1 MRLYIAIVS
10 ALSRIL
16 AVIAMFALLAAVLV
30 VSDMV
35 FERYALGR
43 STAWQTEFTT
53 YAIVAATFLGAPWVL
68 IERGHVNVDLLQIS
82 VRPRLRVVLEASAG
96 LASLLFVALLA
107 YAGWLHFHEAL
118 SNGWTSDT
126 VTATPLWIPLLPM
139 PVGTGVL
146 ALQYIA
152 ELMRLFSETPSERAT
167 RQAPFAD
174 TTKAARP

>member
-10 ALSRIL
+10 AASRAL
-16 AVIAMFALLAAVLV
+16 AVVAVLALLAAVLF

-35 FERYALGR
+35 FERYMLGR
-43 STAWQTEFTT
+43 STTWQTEYTT
-53 YAIVAATFLGAPWVL
+53 YAIVAATFLGSPWVL

-82 VRPRLRVVLEASAG
+82 VRPRMRVALEAAAG

-107 YAGWLHFHEAL
+107 YAGWLHFEEAL
-118 SNGWTSDT
+118 GNGWTSDT

-139 PVGTGVL
+139 PVGTVVL

-152 ELMRLFSETPSERAT
+152 ELMRLFTETPPERKARDT
-167 RQAPFAD
+167 LFAE